1 MATKESKQE
10 VVNEL
15 VGLLKSTGAVYV
27 ADYKG
32 ISVKQVSELRRAF
45 KKEGLSYKVYK
56 NTLVKRAMSEV
67 GGFDNIF
74 PILENQN
81 GYVFAGEE
89 LGKPAKVFLDFLKT
103 NKLPQFKGALV
114 DGALFDENS
123 LDALSKMKTKNE
135 ILGEVI
141 GLLLSPIS
149 NVVGALQA
157 QGSNIVGALKT
168 IAEKEN

>member
-10 VVNEL
+10 VVNEI
-15 VGLLKSTGAVYV
+15 VGILKNSGGVYV

-32 ISVKQVSELRRAF
+32 ISVKQVSAMREAF
-45 KKEGLSYKVYK
+45 RKEGLTYKVYK

-67 GGFDNIF
+67 GGYDDIF

-81 GYVFAGEE
+81 GYIFAGEE
-89 LGKPAKVFLDFLKT
+89 LGKPASILSEFLKT
-103 NKLPQFKGALV
+103 NKFPQFKGALI
-114 DGALFDENS
+114 DGALYDSSTLE
-123 LDALSKMKTKNE
+123 ALSKMKTKNE
-135 ILGEVI
+135 ILGEIV
-141 GLLLSPIS
+141 GLLLSPITT
-149 NVVGALQA
+149 VVGALQA

>member
-15 VGLLKSTGAVYV
+15 VDILKNTGAVYI

-32 ISVKQVSELRRAF
+32 ISVKQVSELREAF
-45 KKEGLSYKVYK
+45 RKEGLSYKVYK
-56 NTLVKRAMSEV
+56 NTLVKRAMTEV
-67 GGFDNIF
+67 GGFENVF
-74 PILENQN
+74 PLLENQN

-89 LGKPAKVFLDFLKT
+89 LGKPAKILLEFLKN

-114 DGALFDENS
+114 DGALFDGNS
-123 LDALSKMKTKNE
+123 LETLSKMKTKNE
-135 ILGEVI
+135 ILGEIV
-141 GLLLSPIS
+141 GLLLSPIT